1 MHAGPGTRRQ
11 ACPAHR
17 QRYNIETIT
26 LGHAKALEVHIDM
39 NHFPK
44 LLSSQIAFDV
54 AETLLEGFD
63 RHYHVFREAA
73 IEAKPLFEAGD
84 WHALQRLARERITSY
99 DDRVSECVV
108 RLVDEF
114 DAEHIDDEIWQQ
126 IKLHYIGLLTSHRQ
140 PECAETFFNSVCCK
154 ILHRSYFNN
163 DFIFVRPA
171 ISTDYIENDE
181 LAAKPTYRAYYP
193 AKDGLAATLE
203 RIVTNFQLE
212 PPFED
217 LQRDV
222 QCVMQALTEAMGEF
236 KPAPNFQIHALSSLF
251 FRNKAAYIV
260 GRIING
266 DLLLPFAIPVRH
278 AQPGLLAL
286 DTVLLQREQL
296 LIIFSFSHSY
306 FLVDM
311 EVPSA
316 YVQFLRSVMPGK
328 PKAEIY
334 TSVGLQKQG
343 KNLFYRDLLHHLS
356 HSSDLFVSAPGI
368 KGLVMLVFTLP
379 SFPYVFKLIKDSF
392 PPPKDTTR
400 EKIQDK
406 YQLVKRHDRLG
417 RMADTLEYSSVAL
430 PLSRLDHALIRE
442 LERDAPSMIEY
453 EGDNLVIR
461 HVYIERRMTPLN
473 LFLQN
478 GTADDIEHGIRE
490 YGDAIKQLMQA
501 NIFPG
506 DMLYKNFGV
515 TRHGRVVF
523 YDYDEIEYLTDCNVR
538 RVPAPRNEEEEMSGE
553 PWYTVGP
560 HDIFPE
566 TYDTFLLGD
575 PRVREAF
582 LRHHADFFDPALW
595 QKHKDQLLQGE
606 IADFFPYE
614 RSARFCVRYP
624 ERFMTD
630 ASVHPA
636 ARAA

>member
-1 MHAGPGTRRQ
+1 
-11 ACPAHR
+11 
-17 QRYNIETIT
+17 
-26 LGHAKALEVHIDM
+26 M

-44 LLSSQIAFDV
+44 LLSSQIGFDV
-54 AETLLEGFD
+54 AQTMLEGFD
-63 RHYHVFREAA
+63 RHYRIFRDAA
-73 IEAKPLFEAGD
+73 IRAKRLFEAGD
-84 WHALQRLARERITSY
+84 WHALQSLARERITSY
-99 DDRVSECVV
+99 DERVEECVE
-108 RLVDEF
+108 LLEDEY
-114 DAEHIDDEIWQQ
+114 DAENIDDEVWQQ
-126 IKLHYIGLLTSHRQ
+126 IKLHYIGLLTTHRQ

-171 ISTDYIENDE
+171 ISTEYIENDE
-181 LAAKPTYRAYYP
+181 PAAKPTYRAYYP
-193 AKDGLAATLE
+193 AKEGLAATLE

-212 PPFED
+212 PLFED

-222 QCVMQALTEAMGEF
+222 GCVMQAIEDAFGTFIEA
-236 KPAPNFQIHALSSLF
+236 ANFQIHVLSSLF
-251 FRNKAAYIV
+251 YRNKSAYIV

-266 DLLLPFAIPVRH
+266 DSLLPFALPLRH
-278 AQPGLLAL
+278 VKPGQLAL
-286 DTVLLQREQL
+286 DTVLLKRDQL

-311 EVPSA
+311 EVPSV
-316 YVQFLRSVMPGK
+316 YVEFLGTIMPGK

-356 HSSDLFVSAPGI
+356 HSSDPFIIAPGI

-379 SFPYVFKLIKDSF
+379 SFPYVFKLIKDNF
-392 PPPKDTTR
+392 PPPKETTR
-400 EKIQDK
+400 ALIQSK

-430 PLSRLDHALIRE
+430 PLGRLDEALLRE
-442 LERDAPSMIEY
+442 LQKEVPSMIEY

-461 HVYIERRMTPLN
+461 HLYIERRMVPLN
-473 LFLQN
+473 LYLQN
-478 GTADDIEHGIRE
+478 GTDEDVDHGIKE
-490 YGDAIKQLMQA
+490 YGDAVKELMQA

-538 RVPAPRNEEEEMSGE
+538 AVPPPRNEEDEMSGE
-553 PWYTVGP
+553 PWYSVGA

-566 TYDTFLLGD
+566 TYGTFLLGN
-575 PRVREAF
+575 PRVRRAF
-582 LRHHADFFDPALW
+582 MQHHADFFDPALW
-595 QKHKDQLLQGE
+595 QRHKDHLLKGE
-606 IADFFPYE
+606 LPDFFPYD
-614 RSARFCVRYP
+614 SSVRFCTRYP
-624 ERFMTD
+624 ERFAPGAD
-630 ASVHPA
+630 ADAAGNANDTTAAPEPA
-636 ARAA
+636 VRAA

>member
-1 MHAGPGTRRQ
+1 
-11 ACPAHR
+11 
-17 QRYNIETIT
+17 
-26 LGHAKALEVHIDM
+26 M

-63 RHYHVFREAA
+63 RHYRVFREAA
-73 IEAKPLFEAGD
+73 IQAKALFEAGD
-84 WHALQRLARERITSY
+84 WLAVQRLARERITSY
-99 DDRVSECVV
+99 DDRVEECVA
-108 RLVDEF
+108 RLEDEY

-171 ISTDYIENDE
+171 ISTEYIENDE
-181 LAAKPTYRAYYP
+181 PAAKPTYRAYYP

-222 QCVMQALTEAMGEF
+222 QCVMQAIAEALGEF

-266 DLLLPFAIPVRH
+266 DMLLPFAMPVRH
-278 AQPGLLAL
+278 AKPGLLAL

-306 FLVDM
+306 FMVDM

-316 YVQFLRSVMPGK
+316 YVQFLRSIMPGK
-328 PKAEIY
+328 PRAEIY

-356 HSSDLFVSAPGI
+356 HSSDLFISAPGI

-379 SFPYVFKLIKDSF
+379 SFPYVFKLIKDNF
-392 PPPKDTTR
+392 PPPKETTR
-400 EKIQDK
+400 KKIQDK

-430 PLSRLDHALIRE
+430 PLSRLDDALLRE
-442 LERDAPSMIEY
+442 LKTEVSSMIEY
-453 EGDNLVIR
+453 EGDSLVIR
-461 HVYIERRMTPLN
+461 HLYIERRMTPLN
-473 LFLQN
+473 MFLQN
-478 GTADDIEHGIRE
+478 GTANDIEHGIKE
-490 YGDAIKQLMQA
+490 YGDAIKELIQA

-538 RVPAPRNEEEEMSGE
+538 HVPAPRNEEEEMSGE

-566 TYDTFLLGD
+566 TYDIFLLGD
-575 PRVREAF
+575 PRVRDAF
-582 LRHHADFFDPALW
+582 LRHHADFFDPSLW
-595 QKHKDQLLQGE
+595 QKHKDQLLKGE
-606 IADFFPYE
+606 IADVFPYD
-614 RSARFCVRYP
+614 RSARFCIRYP
-624 ERFMTD
+624 ERFLTD
-630 ASVHPA
+630 APA
-636 ARAA
+636 QQAIRAA

>member
-1 MHAGPGTRRQ
+1 
-11 ACPAHR
+11 
-17 QRYNIETIT
+17 
-26 LGHAKALEVHIDM
+26 M

-44 LLSSQIAFDV
+44 LLSSQIGFDV
-54 AETLLEGFD
+54 AQTMLEGFD
-63 RHYHVFREAA
+63 RHYQIFRDAA
-73 IEAKPLFEAGD
+73 VRAKGLFEASD

-99 DDRVSECVV
+99 DERVEECVE
-108 RLVDEF
+108 LLEDEYE
-114 DAEHIDDEIWQQ
+114 AENIDDEVWQQ
-126 IKLHYIGLLTSHRQ
+126 IKLHFIGLLTTHRQ

-171 ISTDYIENDE
+171 ISTEYIENDE
-181 LAAKPTYRAYYP
+181 PAAKPTYRAYYP
-193 AKDGLAATLE
+193 GREGLAATLE

-212 PPFED
+212 PAFED

-222 QCVMQALTEAMGEF
+222 GCVMQAIEDAFGTFVEA
-236 KPAPNFQIHALSSLF
+236 ANFQIHVLSSLF
-251 FRNKAAYIV
+251 YRNKSAYIV

-266 DLLLPFAIPVRH
+266 DSLLPFAVPLRH
-278 AQPGLLAL
+278 VKLGVLAL
-286 DTVLLQREQL
+286 DTVLLKRDQL

-316 YVQFLRSVMPGK
+316 YVEFLGTIMPGK

-356 HSSDLFVSAPGI
+356 HSSDPFIIAPGI

-379 SFPYVFKLIKDSF
+379 SFPYVFKLIKDNF
-392 PPPKDTTR
+392 PPPKETTR
-400 EKIQDK
+400 ALIQSK

-430 PLSRLDHALIRE
+430 PLARLDEALLRE
-442 LERDAPSMIEY
+442 LEKEVPSMIEY

-461 HVYIERRMTPLN
+461 HLYIERRMVPLN
-473 LFLQN
+473 LYLQN
-478 GTADDIEHGIRE
+478 GSDEDVDRGIKE
-490 YGDAIKQLMQA
+490 YGDAVKELMQA

-538 RVPAPRNEEEEMSGE
+538 AVPPPRNEEDEMSGE
-553 PWYTVGP
+553 PWYSVGP

-566 TYDTFLLGD
+566 TYGTFLLGD
-575 PRVREAF
+575 PRVRQAF
-582 LRHHADFFDPALW
+582 MQQHADFFDPALW
-595 QKHKDQLLQGE
+595 QRHKDHLLKGE
-606 IADFFPYE
+606 LPDFFPYDS
-614 RSARFCVRYP
+614 SARFCTRYP
-624 ERFMTD
+624 ERFAPVGD
-630 ASVHPA
+630 ADAAGNANDTTA
-636 ARAA
+636 ARDPAVRAA

>member
-1 MHAGPGTRRQ
+1 
-11 ACPAHR
+11 
-17 QRYNIETIT
+17 
-26 LGHAKALEVHIDM
+26 M

-44 LLSSQIAFDV
+44 LLSSQIGFDV
-54 AETLLEGFD
+54 AKTMLEGFD
-63 RHYHVFREAA
+63 RHYRIFRDAA
-73 IEAKPLFEAGD
+73 IHAKVLFEAAD
-84 WHALQRLARERITSY
+84 WHAIQRLARERITSY
-99 DDRVSECVV
+99 DERVKECVE
-108 RLVDEF
+108 LLEDEY
-114 DAEHIDDEIWQQ
+114 DAENIDNEIWQQ
-126 IKLHYIGLLTSHRQ
+126 IKLHYIGLLTAHRQ

-171 ISTDYIENDE
+171 ISTEYIENDE
-181 LAAKPTYRAYYP
+181 PAAKTTYRAYYP
-193 AKDGLAATLE
+193 GKDGFAQTLE
-203 RIVTNFQLE
+203 RIVTNFQLN

-217 LQRDV
+217 LARDV
-222 QCVMQALTEAMGEF
+222 GCVLQAIHDTFGTFVE
-236 KPAPNFQIHALSSLF
+236 APNFQIHVLSSLF
-251 FRNKAAYIV
+251 YRNKAAYIV

-266 DLLLPFAIPVRH
+266 DLLVPFAIPVHHVR
-278 AQPGLLAL
+278 PGVLAL
-286 DTVLLQREQL
+286 DAVLLKREQL

-316 YVQFLRSVMPGK
+316 FVEFLGTVMQGK

-356 HSSDLFVSAPGI
+356 HSSDLFTVAPGI

-379 SFPYVFKLIKDSF
+379 SFPYVFKLIKDQF

-400 EKIQDK
+400 AQIQQK

-430 PLSRLDHALIRE
+430 PLSRIDDALLRE
-442 LERDAPSMIEY
+442 LQKEVPSLLEY
-453 EGDNLVIR
+453 DGDNLVIE
-461 HVYIERRMTPLN
+461 HLYIERRMVPLN
-473 LFLQN
+473 LFLQS
-478 GTADDIEHGIRE
+478 GTDDDIDHAIKE
-490 YGDAIKQLMQA
+490 YGDAVKELMQA

-538 RVPAPRNEEEEMSGE
+538 AVPAPRNEEDEMSGE
-553 PWYTVGP
+553 PWYTVGA

-566 TYDTFLLGD
+566 TYGTFLLGD
-575 PRVREAF
+575 PRVRQSF
-582 LRHHADFFDPALW
+582 IRHHADFFDPALW
-595 QKHKDQLLQGE
+595 QRHKDHILKGE
-606 IADFFPYE
+606 LPDFYPYE
-614 RSARFCVRYP
+614 RGMRFRNRYP
-624 ERFMTD
+624 ERFAADVAADVESGVESDLKSDLKSDTHATD
-630 ASVHPA
+630 AATRA

>member
-1 MHAGPGTRRQ
+1 
-11 ACPAHR
+11 
-17 QRYNIETIT
+17 
-26 LGHAKALEVHIDM
+26 M

-44 LLSSQIAFDV
+44 LLSSQIGFDV
-54 AETLLEGFD
+54 AQTMLEGFD
-63 RHYHVFREAA
+63 RHYRVFRDAA
-73 IEAKPLFEAGD
+73 IMAKTLFETCD
-84 WHALQRLARERITSY
+84 WHAMQQLARDRIMSY
-99 DDRVSECVV
+99 DDRVDECVM
-108 RLVDEF
+108 LLEDEY
-114 DAEHIDDEIWQQ
+114 DAENIDDEVWQQ

-171 ISTDYIENDE
+171 ISTEYIENDE
-181 LAAKPTYRAYYP
+181 PAAKPTYRAYYP
-193 AKDGLAATLE
+193 ANDGLAATLE

-217 LQRDV
+217 LPRDV
-222 QCVMQALTEAMGEF
+222 QCVMDALNETLGDF
-236 KPAPNFQIHALSSLF
+236 KAAPNFQIHALSSLF
-251 FRNKAAYIV
+251 FRNKAAYVV

-266 DLLLPFAIPVRH
+266 DSVVPFALPIRH
-278 AQPGLLAL
+278 TKPGLLAL
-286 DTVLLQREQL
+286 DTVLLNREQL

-316 YVQFLRSVMPGK
+316 CVQFLRTIMPGK

-356 HSSDLFVSAPGI
+356 HSSDRFVIAPGI
-368 KGLVMLVFTLP
+368 KGLVMIVFTLP
-379 SFPYVFKLIKDSF
+379 SFPYVFKMIKDHF
-392 PPPKDTTR
+392 PPPKETTR
-400 EKIQDK
+400 KKIKDK

-430 PLSRLDHALIRE
+430 PLARLDDTLLRE
-442 LERDAPSMIEY
+442 LKNEAPSMIEY
-453 EGDNLVIR
+453 EGDNLVLR
-461 HVYIERRMTPLN
+461 HLYIERRMVPLN
-473 LFLQN
+473 LYLQN
-478 GTADDIEHGIRE
+478 GSDADVDHGIKE
-490 YGDAIKQLMQA
+490 YGNAIKELMQA

-538 RVPAPRNEEEEMSGE
+538 RVPPPRFEEDEMSGE

-566 TYDTFLLGD
+566 TYNTFLLGD

-582 LRHHADFFDPALW
+582 MRHHADFFEPALW
-595 QKHKDQLLQGE
+595 QGNKDQLLRGE
-606 IADFFPYE
+606 LADFYPYE
-614 RSARFCVRYP
+614 RSVRFCIRYP
-624 ERFMTD
+624 ERFGTD
-630 ASVHPA
+630 ET

>member
-1 MHAGPGTRRQ
+1 MNECT
-11 ACPAHR
+11 
-17 QRYNIETIT
+17 
-26 LGHAKALEVHIDM
+26 VDM

-44 LLSSQIAFDV
+44 LLSSQIGFDV
-54 AETLLEGFD
+54 AETLLAGFD
-63 RHYHVFREAA
+63 RHYRIFREAA
-73 IEAKPLFEAGD
+73 IHAKDLFEAAD
-84 WHALQRLARERITSY
+84 WHGLQKLARDRITSY
-99 DDRVSECVV
+99 DERVRECIEK
-108 RLVDEF
+108 LEDEY
-114 DAEHIDDEIWQQ
+114 DAESIGDDVWQQ

-140 PECAETFFNSVCCK
+140 PECAETFFNSVCCQ

-171 ISTDYIENDE
+171 ISTEYIENDE
-181 LAAKPTYRAYYP
+181 PAAKPTYRAYYP
-193 AKDGLAATLE
+193 GRDGLAVTLE
-203 RIVTNFQLE
+203 RIVTNFQLN

-217 LQRDV
+217 LTRDV
-222 QCVMQALTEAMGEF
+222 ECVIQALHDNFGTFNE
-236 KPAPNFQIHALSSLF
+236 APNFQIHVLSSLF
-251 FRNKAAYIV
+251 FRNKAAYII

-266 DLLLPFAIPVRH
+266 DTMVPFALPVH
-278 AQPGLLAL
+278 YVKPGLLAL
-286 DTVLLQREQL
+286 DALLCKRDQL
-296 LIIFSFSHSY
+296 LIIFSFAHSY

-316 YVQFLRSVMPGK
+316 YVEFLGSLLLGK

-343 KNLFYRDLLHHLS
+343 KNLFYRDLLQHLK
-356 HSSDLFVSAPGI
+356 HSSDRFIIAPGI
-368 KGLVMLVFTLP
+368 KGMVMLVFTLP

-392 PPPKDTTR
+392 PPPKETTR
-400 EKIQDK
+400 AQVVGK

-442 LERDAPSMIEY
+442 LEKEAPSMLEY

-461 HVYIERRMTPLN
+461 HLYIERRMVPLN
-473 LFLQN
+473 IFLQN
-478 GTADDIEHGIRE
+478 GTDADVEHGIRE
-490 YGDAIKQLMQA
+490 YGNAVKELMQA

-538 RVPAPRNEEEEMSGE
+538 AVPPPRNEEDEMSGE

-566 TYDTFLLGD
+566 TYNTFLLGD
-575 PRVREAF
+575 PRVRESF
-582 LRHHADFFDPALW
+582 LKHHADFFDPALW
-595 QKHKDQLLQGE
+595 QKHKDHILRGE
-606 IADFFPYE
+606 LPDFYPYDG
-614 RSARFCVRYP
+614 SLRFSVRYP
-624 ERFMTD
+624 ERF
-630 ASVHPA
+630 A
-636 ARAA
+636 ADQDRAANASTTSTVRAA

>member
-1 MHAGPGTRRQ
+1 
-11 ACPAHR
+11 
-17 QRYNIETIT
+17 
-26 LGHAKALEVHIDM
+26 M

-44 LLSSQIAFDV
+44 LLSSQIGFDV
-54 AETLLEGFD
+54 AETLLAGFD
-63 RHYHVFREAA
+63 RHYRIFREAA
-73 IEAKPLFEAGD
+73 IHAKDLFEAAD
-84 WHALQRLARERITSY
+84 WHGLQKLARDRITSY
-99 DDRVSECVV
+99 DERVRECIEK
-108 RLVDEF
+108 LEDEY
-114 DAEHIDDEIWQQ
+114 DAESIGDDVWQQ

-140 PECAETFFNSVCCK
+140 PECAETFFNSVCCQ

-171 ISTDYIENDE
+171 ISTEYIENDE
-181 LAAKPTYRAYYP
+181 PAAKPTYRAYYP
-193 AKDGLAATLE
+193 GRDGLAVTLE
-203 RIVTNFQLE
+203 RIVTNFQLN

-217 LQRDV
+217 LTRDV
-222 QCVMQALTEAMGEF
+222 ECVIQALHDNFGTFNE
-236 KPAPNFQIHALSSLF
+236 APNFQIHVLSSLF
-251 FRNKAAYIV
+251 FRNKAAYII

-266 DLLLPFAIPVRH
+266 DTMVPFALPVH
-278 AQPGLLAL
+278 YVKPGLLAL
-286 DTVLLQREQL
+286 DALLCKRDQL
-296 LIIFSFSHSY
+296 LIIFSFAHSY

-316 YVQFLRSVMPGK
+316 YVEFLGSLLLGK

-343 KNLFYRDLLHHLS
+343 KNLFYRDLLQHLK
-356 HSSDLFVSAPGI
+356 HSSDRFIIAPGI
-368 KGLVMLVFTLP
+368 KGMVMLVFTLP

-392 PPPKDTTR
+392 PPPKETTR
-400 EKIQDK
+400 AQVVGK

-442 LERDAPSMIEY
+442 LEKEAPSMLEY

-461 HVYIERRMTPLN
+461 HLYIERRMVPLN
-473 LFLQN
+473 IFLQN
-478 GTADDIEHGIRE
+478 GTDADVEHGIRE
-490 YGDAIKQLMQA
+490 YGNAVKELMQA

-538 RVPAPRNEEEEMSGE
+538 AVPPPRNEEDEMSGE

-566 TYDTFLLGD
+566 TYNTFLLGD
-575 PRVREAF
+575 PRVRESF
-582 LRHHADFFDPALW
+582 LKHHADFFDPALW
-595 QKHKDQLLQGE
+595 QKHKDHILRGE
-606 IADFFPYE
+606 LPDFYPYDG
-614 RSARFCVRYP
+614 SLRFSVRYP
-624 ERFMTD
+624 ERF
-630 ASVHPA
+630 A
-636 ARAA
+636 ADQDRAANASTTSTVRAA

>member
-1 MHAGPGTRRQ
+1 MSQ
-11 ACPAHR
+11 
-17 QRYNIETIT
+17 
-26 LGHAKALEVHIDM
+26 
-39 NHFPK
+39 FPK
-44 LLSSQIAFDV
+44 LLSSQIGFDV
-54 AETLLEGFD
+54 AQTMLEGFD
-63 RHYHVFREAA
+63 RHYRIFREAA
-73 IEAKPLFEAGD
+73 IRAKTLFEAGD
-84 WHALQRLARERITSY
+84 WLGHQKLARERITSY
-99 DDRVSECVV
+99 DERVAECVV
-108 RLVDEF
+108 LLEDEY
-114 DAEHIDDEIWQQ
+114 DAENIDDEVWQQ
-126 IKLHYIGLLTSHRQ
+126 IKLHFIGLLTRHRQ

-171 ISTDYIENDE
+171 ISTEYIENDE
-181 LAAKPTYRAYYP
+181 PAAKPTYRAYYP
-193 AKDGLAATLE
+193 GKDGFAATLE

-217 LQRDV
+217 LTRDAG
-222 QCVMQALTEAMGEF
+222 CVMQAIHDAFGTFEA
-236 KPAPNFQIHALSSLF
+236 AANFQIHVLSSLF

-266 DLLLPFAIPVRH
+266 EAVLPFAIPVRH
-278 AQPGLLAL
+278 VQPGLLAL
-286 DTVLLQREQL
+286 DTALLRREQL

-316 YVQFLRSVMPGK
+316 YVVFLQTVMPGK

-343 KNLFYRDLLHHLS
+343 KNLFYRDLLHHLK
-356 HSSDLFVSAPGI
+356 HSSDPFIVAPGI

-392 PPPKDTTR
+392 PPPKETTR
-400 EKIQDK
+400 EKIQQK

-430 PLSRLDHALIRE
+430 PLSRLDDALLRE
-442 LERDAPSMIEY
+442 LEKEVPSLLEY
-453 EGDNLVIR
+453 DGDSVVIR
-461 HVYIERRMTPLN
+461 HLYIERRMVPLN
-473 LFLQN
+473 LYLQN
-478 GTADDIEHGIRE
+478 GTDADVDHGIKE
-490 YGDAIKQLMQA
+490 YGNAVKELMQA

-538 RVPAPRNEEEEMSGE
+538 AVPAPRNEEDELSGE
-553 PWYTVGP
+553 PWYGVGP

-566 TYDTFLLGD
+566 TYGTFLLGD
-575 PRVREAF
+575 PRVRKSF
-582 LRHHADFFDPALW
+582 MKHHPDFFEPALW
-595 QKHKDQLLQGE
+595 QTSKEHLLTGE
-606 IADFFPYE
+606 LPDFFPYDPGM
-614 RSARFCVRYP
+614 RFCNCYP
-624 ERFMTD
+624 ERFSVPD
-630 ASVHPA
+630 AQPQNADGEPA
-636 ARAA
+636 ARAERVA

>member
-1 MHAGPGTRRQ
+1 
-11 ACPAHR
+11 
-17 QRYNIETIT
+17 
-26 LGHAKALEVHIDM
+26 M

-63 RHYHVFREAA
+63 RHYRVFREAA

-99 DDRVSECVV
+99 DDRVEECVA
-108 RLVDEF
+108 RLEDEY

-126 IKLHYIGLLTSHRQ
+126 IKLHYIGLLTSHGQ

-171 ISTDYIENDE
+171 ISTEYIENDAP
-181 LAAKPTYRAYYP
+181 AAKPTYRAYYP

-222 QCVMQALTEAMGEF
+222 QCVMRAITEALGEF
-236 KPAPNFQIHALSSLF
+236 NPAPNFQIHVLSSLF

-266 DLLLPFAIPVRH
+266 DLLLPFAMPVRH

-316 YVQFLRSVMPGK
+316 CVQFLRSIMPGK

-356 HSSDLFVSAPGI
+356 HSSDLFISAPGI

-379 SFPYVFKLIKDSF
+379 SFPYVFKLIKDNF
-392 PPPKDTTR
+392 PPPKETTR
-400 EKIQDK
+400 QKIQDK

-430 PLSRLDHALIRE
+430 PLSRLDHALLRE
-442 LERDAPSMIEY
+442 LEREVPSMIEY
-453 EGDNLVIR
+453 EGDSLVIR
-461 HVYIERRMTPLN
+461 HLYIERRMTPLN
-473 LFLQN
+473 LFLHE
-478 GTADDIEHGIRE
+478 GTVNDIEHGIKE
-490 YGDAIKQLMQA
+490 YGNAIKELIQA

-538 RVPAPRNEEEEMSGE
+538 HVPAPRNEEEEMSSE

-566 TYDTFLLGD
+566 TYGTFLLGD
-575 PRVREAF
+575 PRVRDAF
-582 LRHHADFFDPALW
+582 MRHHADFFDPALW
-595 QKHKDQLLQGE
+595 QKHKDQLLKGE
-606 IADFFPYE
+606 IADFFPYD

-630 ASVHPA
+630 APVRQA
-636 ARAA
+636 AKAA